1 MNNFQY
7 IKNIILSKLMRK
19 GNAYI
24 VDKMRREGM
33 KIGKDT
39 HVYSNISLSEP
50 YLISIGSNCTISTN
64 VSFLTHDA
72 SIGIFADGGRKEFS
86 DICGYITIGNN
97 CFIGAN
103 VIVLYGV
110 TIPDNTIVAAGSVVT
125 KSISAPGCVIGG
137 NPAIKIGTVDEFLKK
152 NRPHFL
158 SIDGLDIKERKKTI
172 LNSDKLIKDR

>member
-1 MNNFQY
+1 MNNYQY
-7 IKNIILSKLMRK
+7 NLYIILSKLMRK

-39 HVYSNISLSEP
+39 HIYSNISLSEP
-50 YLISIGSNCTISTN
+50 YLITIGSNCTISTN

-72 SIGIFADGGRKEFS
+72 SIGLFMDGGRKEFS

-125 KSISAPGCVIGG
+125 KSISSSGCVIGG
-137 NPAIKIGTVDEFLKK
+137 NPAKIIGTIDEFLKK
-152 NRPHFL
+152 GRPWFL
-158 SIDGLDIKERKKTI
+158 SIDGLNKKEKKEAI
-172 LNSDKLIKDR
+172 INSGKLVRDR